1 MTDPRPQ
8 PEGNPTAMWGGRF
21 SEGPDAL
28 FRAINDSIGVDWR
41 LVRQDIAGS
50 VAWAR
55 AIGKAGVLT
64 AGEVKELTAA
74 LGKLADEVE
83 GMAAPVD
90 SGAEDVHSWVEQR
103 LTERVGDLGRK
114 LHTGRSRNDQVA
126 TDLRLWTKEALEA
139 RLGELHVLRAALV
152 ELGAREAGTPLCG
165 YTHLQRAQAVT
176 FGHWALAYERML
188 ARDAGRLRD
197 ALARTDECPLGS
209 GALAGTGWNV
219 DRAALAEDLGFARA
233 TANSLDSVSD
243 RDFVLEA
250 ISALTL
256 VGVHL
261 SRMAEDLI
269 FYASGEAAF
278 VALGESMTSGSSLM
292 PQKQNPDAL
301 ELVRA
306 KAARLIGLQ
315 AGFAATVKGLPLA
328 YNKDLQEDKAA
339 LFEAM
344 DVASLSVRAAGVVV
358 SGVRVNEAAAKAAAE
373 GGYTNATDLADEMVA
388 AGVPFRTAHE
398 RVGAL
403 VRLAIEKGV
412 KLEELTPEDL
422 SEHAPEL
429 GAGVLDRLGVAAS
442 LERRVALGGSSPD
455 RVMKAAAVAR
465 EELDAELEQTS

>member
-1 MTDPRPQ
+1 MSVGAVNEAKPS
-8 PEGNPTAMWGGRF
+8 AMWGGRF
-21 SEGPDAL
+21 SDGPDAL

-64 AGEVKELTAA
+64 SDEVKRLTAA
-74 LGKLADEVE
+74 LGQLSDEVE
-83 GMAAPVD
+83 GVPAPVD

-126 TDLRLWTKEALEA
+126 TDLRLWAKEAL
-139 RLGELHVLRAALV
+139 GERLV
-152 ELGAREAGTPLCG
+152 ELAELRGSLIDLGAREAGTAFCG

-197 ALARTDECPLGS
+197 ALKRTDACPLGS
-209 GALAGTGWNV
+209 GALAGTGWGV
-219 DRAALAEDLGFARA
+219 DRVALAEDLGFAA
-233 TANSLDSVSD
+233 PTANSLDAVSD

-250 ISALTL
+250 INALTL

-261 SRMAEDLI
+261 SRLAEDLI

-301 ELVRA
+301 ELLRA
-306 KAARLIGLQ
+306 KAARLIGVQ

-344 DVASLSVRAAGVVV
+344 DVASLCVRAAAVVV
-358 SGVRVNEAAAKAAAE
+358 SGIRVHTGAARAAAE

-398 RVGAL
+398 RVGAI
-403 VRLAIEKGV
+403 VRVAIEKGV
-412 KLEELTPEDL
+412 KLEELTPDDL
-422 SEHAPEL
+422 SEHAPEVD
-429 GAGVLDRLGVAAS
+429 AGVLGRLGVDAS
-442 LERRVALGGSSPD
+442 LARRGALGGSAPD
-455 RVMKAAAVAR
+455 RVTEAAAAAR
-465 EELDAELEQTS
+465 AELDAELERVS